1 LAARV
6 RGPAYLDIVTLAVCL
21 MGLLGLISTF
31 LEFKAGVLGIPRVLF
46 LLFLAMMCAPFYVAL
61 VRTPKFPFL
70 FPPVVV
76 IFLLFAIAAP
86 HGVIYGT
93 DPIFNFSF
101 TDEIVRSGFWSPG
114 TGNAFAHTYSF
125 YPLGN
130 VFMGYV
136 ILATGVPGTVAY
148 LWIEP
153 LLRLIALPATIFAI
167 GRRLFSTRIAILGL
181 FFYLGTASILF
192 NTPVQQG
199 MGIVFVGLSL
209 LSLVMLTRSADKS
222 AQRRAQVLFMLVAG
236 GIVMT
241 HHLSSYIFA
250 GWLATLAVFM
260 SRPRFRPAI
269 GSVRLGVLFLYFI
282 GLLALYITFF
292 TYSIFLGHEQN
303 LETVIYRLVAP
314 ENFPPAGTSAGLGR
328 TFTTGEIAWVAGSVF
343 ALLVL
348 ALISLY
354 RFRKSREHPFAVANG
369 LVATTVTIVTLPLVT
384 TGFNFVTLRIGE
396 YTNLFVAPFA
406 AATLIRW
413 AGASSGRWGR
423 LIPRFT
429 GKRDW
434 LPRAACVAIAAAIL
448 MGGNLAPASTRS
460 YFESPLA
467 RTTDSPLNF
476 GSDAIRASTWT
487 DVHIG
492 RERLWGD
499 QLAIDGLAGF
509 ANMEVDFGSSRIF
522 TSTALNATEWS
533 RISVGD
539 YIAVD
544 RWMLTLRPN
553 FFQEPAL
560 TANLTAAQV
569 GKFARDPHLALV
581 YQDATFSLYRVMS
594 TPPR

>member
-1 LAARV
+1 
-6 RGPAYLDIVTLAVCL
+6 
-21 MGLLGLISTF
+21 M
-31 LEFKAGVLGIPRVLF
+31 
-46 LLFLAMMCAPFYVAL
+46 
-61 VRTPKFPFL
+61 
-70 FPPVVV
+70 
-76 IFLLFAIAAP
+76 
-86 HGVIYGT
+86 H
-93 DPIFNFSF
+93 
-101 TDEIVRSGFWSPG
+101 
-114 TGNAFAHTYSF
+114 
-125 YPLGN
+125 
-130 VFMGYV
+130 
-136 ILATGVPGTVAY
+136 
-148 LWIEP
+148 
-153 LLRLIALPATIFAI
+153 
-167 GRRLFSTRIAILGL
+167 
-181 FFYLGTASILF
+181 
-192 NTPVQQG
+192 
-199 MGIVFVGLSL
+199 
-209 LSLVMLTRSADKS
+209 
-222 AQRRAQVLFMLVAG
+222 
-236 GIVMT
+236 
-241 HHLSSYIFA
+241 
-250 GWLATLAVFM
+250 
-260 SRPRFRPAI
+260 
-269 GSVRLGVLFLYFI
+269 
-282 GLLALYITFF
+282 YITFF

>member
-1 LAARV
+1 
-6 RGPAYLDIVTLAVCL
+6 

-31 LEFKAGVLGIPRVLF
+31 LEFKAGVLGIPRILF

-292 TYSIFLGHEQN
+292 T
-303 LETVIYRLVAP
+303 
-314 ENFPPAGTSAGLGR
+314 
-328 TFTTGEIAWVAGSVF
+328 
-343 ALLVL
+343 
-348 ALISLY
+348 
-354 RFRKSREHPFAVANG
+354 
-369 LVATTVTIVTLPLVT
+369 LPLVT